1 MVFMLTAN
9 AYSEIKY
16 FLPFSYVLY
25 NKNILSGTA
34 VLAEIDS
41 NQTHAVIQAKH
52 FLFFL
57 NLKLFS
63 HRISNILP
71 LKDFLSFICGKTRW
85 VSQVIH
91 SYERKKKISLQRW
104 DILYFF
110 TRKQIICLDEN
121 LLYNSVIADICGVSW
136 KMRCSV
142 SRSYNLSLC
151 IKSE

>member
-1 MVFMLTAN
+1 M
-9 AYSEIKY
+9 
-16 FLPFSYVLY
+16 Y
-25 NKNILSGTA
+25 NKYILSGTI
-34 VLAEIDS
+34 VLAENDS

-52 FLFFL
+52 FLFF
-57 NLKLFS
+57 NLKMFS

-91 SYERKKKISLQRW
+91 SYRRNNEKNLFSEARYPL
-104 DILYFF
+104 FF
-110 TRKQIICLDEN
+110 TRKQIICLDGN
-121 LLYNSVIADICGVSW
+121 LLYSSVIADICGVSW

>member
-16 FLPFSYVLY
+16 FLPFSYVSY

-34 VLAEIDS
+34 VLAESDS

-91 SYERKKKISLQRW
+91 SYERKKKSLFRGEISFIFSL
-104 DILYFF
+104 
-110 TRKQIICLDEN
+110 EN
-121 LLYNSVIADICGVSW
+121 KLFAW
-136 KMRCSV
+136 MKTF
-142 SRSYNLSLC
+142 C
-151 IKSE
+151 ITV